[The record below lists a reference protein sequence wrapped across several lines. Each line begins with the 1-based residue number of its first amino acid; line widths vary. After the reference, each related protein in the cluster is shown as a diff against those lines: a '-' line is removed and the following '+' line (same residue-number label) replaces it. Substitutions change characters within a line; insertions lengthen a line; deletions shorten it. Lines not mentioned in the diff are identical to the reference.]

1 MPLIAN
7 GSSPPRGTQETN
19 GPPFSET
26 NPARLILID
35 DHAILREGLIALSN
49 MESDLKVVGQ
59 AGTVAEGLAVAQA
72 TLPDLIITDLAL
84 PGATGLQGIVEFR
97 QRVPASKILV
107 LTIHD
112 SEEYIRAALSAGAHG
127 YVLKD
132 ATRIE
137 LIQGVRAVLCGHR
150 HLCSRASSRIV
161 RSYLGEQKALPPLA
175 AGVTGRE
182 REILGMIA
190 GGLSNKRIAVQLN
203 LSVKT
208 VEKHRANLMRKLH
221 LRNVADVTR
230 FALQSGLCEKDA
242 LPTESPRS
250 SARSTHIREFA
261 HGDS

>member
-1 MPLIAN
+1 MSLN
-7 GSSPPRGTQETN
+7 SNRG
-19 GPPFSET
+19 PFSET
-26 NPARLILID
+26 NPARLILVD

-59 AGTVAEGLAVAQA
+59 AANISEGLTVAQA
-72 TLPDLIITDLAL
+72 THPDLIITDLAL

-97 QRVPASKILV
+97 QKVPASKVLV

-132 ATRIE
+132 ANRIE
-137 LIQGVRAVLCGHR
+137 LIQGVRAVLGGHR

-161 RSYLGEQKALPPLA
+161 RSYLGEQKAVPRIA

-190 GGLSNKRIAVQLN
+190 GGLSNKRIAVQLK

-208 VEKHRANLMRKLH
+208 VEKHRANLMRKLQLH
-221 LRNVADVTR
+221 NVADVTR
-230 FALQSGLCEKDA
+230 FALQSGLLRED
-242 LPTESPRS
+242 S
-250 SARSTHIREFA
+250 SC
-261 HGDS
+261 